1 MSEID
6 FDKAV
11 VADNNDRKRYELV
24 LGEEAAFVEYI
35 LAKEMIVFTH
45 TLVPQA
51 YEGKGVANRVIR
63 FALDD
68 ARARGLSVHPLCP
81 FVAAFIRRHPEYQD
95 LVT

>member
-6 FDKAV
+6 LDKT
-11 VADNNDRKRYELV
+11 VATDNQNRKRYELA
-24 LGEEAAFVEYI
+24 LGEEVAFVEYI
-35 LAKEMIVFTH
+35 LAKGMIVFTH
-45 TLVPQA
+45 TEVPQA
-51 YEGKGVANRVIR
+51 YAGKGVANRLIR

-95 LVT
+95 LLA